1 MSGTRQAPSPLPLPT
16 RQSPPYGARLRAAR
30 RARGLT
36 AQQVAEAVG
45 VTKGFI
51 AQIERGETSPS
62 VATLLRICDAI
73 GLAVGTLFETPRSA
87 LVRADERTRI
97 DYGGTGVADW
107 LLSPDT
113 EAPLQAILS
122 EIAPGGG
129 GGDELYTLDAELV
142 FVFVLAG
149 SLRAIMG
156 EAAHL
161 LGAGDAFTYSP
172 REPHTWT
179 NASET
184 EPATVLW
191 VLTPSP
197 FGRR

>member
-1 MSGTRQAPSPLPLPT
+1 MSGSRQTRRLRTTT
-16 RQSPPYGARLRAAR
+16 RRPPPYGARLRAAR

-45 VTKGFI
+45 VSKGFV

-62 VATLLRICDAI
+62 VATLLRICDAL
-73 GLAVGTLFETPRSA
+73 GLAVGSLFETPRSA

-97 DYGGTGVADW
+97 DYGGIGVADW

-113 EAPLQAILS
+113 ELPLQAILS

-129 GGDELYTLDAELV
+129 GGDELYALTAELV

-149 SLRAIMG
+149 SLRVVMDDG
-156 EAAHL
+156 AHL
-161 LGAGDAFTYSP
+161 VGAGDAFTYSP
-172 REPHTWT
+172 QEPHTWA
-179 NASET
+179 NASPS

-191 VLTPSP
+191 VISPSP

>member
-1 MSGTRQAPSPLPLPT
+1 VSGTRPAPSPLPLPT
-16 RQSPPYGARLRAAR
+16 RQPPPYGTRLRAAR

-36 AQQVAEAVG
+36 TQQVAEAVG

-73 GLAVGTLFETPRSA
+73 GLAVGSLFDTPRSA

-97 DYGGTGVADW
+97 DYGGTGVVDW

-113 EAPLQAILS
+113 EAPLQTILS

-129 GGDELYTLDAELV
+129 GGDELYTLSAELV

-149 SLRAIMG
+149 SLRVIMG
-156 EAAHL
+156 EEEHL
-161 LGAGDAFTYSP
+161 LGAGDALTYSP

>member
-1 MSGTRQAPSPLPLPT
+1 MSASRQSSTLPLPT
-16 RQSPPYGARLRAAR
+16 RRPPPYGARLRAAR

-51 AQIERGETSPS
+51 AQIERGEASPS

-73 GLAVGTLFETPRSA
+73 GLAVGSLFETPRSA
-87 LVRADERTRI
+87 LVRADERARI

-113 EAPLQAILS
+113 ELPVQAILS

-129 GGDELYTLDAELV
+129 GGGELYTLSAELV

-149 SLRAIMG
+149 SLRVVMPDGI
-156 EAAHL
+156 HQ

-172 REPHTWT
+172 REPHTWG
-179 NASET
+179 NASQT

-191 VLTPSP
+191 IISPSP